1 MTKIEFESFLRMAK
15 ALIKTGNVKALEEV
29 IDETLKSVDNE
40 PKNRAANEEKTQ
52 KY

>member
-29 IDETLKSVDNE
+29 IDETLKSAEAE
-40 PKNRAANEEKTQ
+40 PKKSSTKKT
-52 KY
+52 KDE